1 MELFERSLMGNSLA
15 PEQKRYIQILQS
27 GESAGTTVNFKT
39 FLKLLLAV
47 QQNCPWFQEQGTYD
61 LDVWERVGKTLKVRT
76 SEGVNVPLEVILAWS
91 IVCTA
96 LLLLSS
102 DSVYEDIVLSK
113 KEEKPQSLYS

>member
-61 LDVWERVGKTLKVRT
+61 LDVWERVGKMLKARHSRGANT
-76 SEGVNVPLEVILAWS
+76 PL
-91 IVCTA
+91 
-96 LLLLSS
+96 
-102 DSVYEDIVLSK
+102 K
-113 KEEKPQSLYS
+113 